1 MAGGSQTRENT
12 MKTNAKPSSIIGL
25 TLAAASLMIFSSF
38 TGCLKNPSPVKED
51 PPKQSSVIGQMTTDV
66 AEFDPVADVGRQ
78 ADLTIDTSRPLHA
91 MTAGAYKNIL
101 GRAAELSIKQAV
113 NLFQAEHG
121 RYPKDYDE
129 FMERIIKYNNIELP
143 VLPGNLRYAYD
154 VETHELKIIEG
165 Q

>member
-1 MAGGSQTRENT
+1 MGGGSQTTEIAMIKNP
-12 MKTNAKPSSIIGL
+12 NPASVIGI
-25 TLAAASLMIFSSF
+25 TLATASVMILFSI
-38 TGCLKNPSPVKED
+38 TGCLKNPSPVEES

-66 AEFDPVADVGRQ
+66 GEFDPADVARQ
-78 ADLTIDTSRPLHA
+78 ADLSIDTSRPLHA

-143 VLPGNLRYAYD
+143 VLPGKLKYAYD
-154 VETHELKIIEG
+154 VENHELKIIEG